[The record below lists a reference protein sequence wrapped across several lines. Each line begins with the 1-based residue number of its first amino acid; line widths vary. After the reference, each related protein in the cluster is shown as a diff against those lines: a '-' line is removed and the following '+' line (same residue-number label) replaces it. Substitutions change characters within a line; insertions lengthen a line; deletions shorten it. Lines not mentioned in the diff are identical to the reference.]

1 MRHDAQGARMA
12 FADSAVELGSRRRQ
26 GWANGLHD
34 GSWNLI
40 DPDQIGNIAA
50 KIMNAAPSDPDLSQ
64 SFMLDNELIAL
75 EGCSAEK
82 DATIGKSDFVPYPL
96 FGWGGPR
103 EDKSEGGGTRH
114 GNHTEGRADRDIL
127 RAHPD

>member
-82 DATIGKSDFVPYPL
+82 DATIGKSDFVP
-96 FGWGGPR
+96 
-103 EDKSEGGGTRH
+103 
-114 GNHTEGRADRDIL
+114 
-127 RAHPD
+127 

>member
-1 MRHDAQGARMA
+1 MRHDAQGACMA

-40 DPDQIGNIAA
+40 DPDQTGDIAA

-64 SFMLDNELIAL
+64 SFMLNNELIAL
-75 EGCSAEK
+75 EGCCAEK
-82 DATIGKSDFVPYPL
+82 DTAIGKSDFVPYPL
-96 FGWGGPR
+96 FGRGGPR

-114 GNHTEGRADRDIL
+114 GNYSEGRADRDIL
-127 RAHPD
+127 RTHPD

>member
-1 MRHDAQGARMA
+1 MA

-26 GWANGLHD
+26 GRANGLHD

-40 DPDQIGNIAA
+40 DPDQTGDIAA

-82 DATIGKSDFVPYPL
+82 DAAIGKSDFVPYSL

-114 GNHTEGRADRDIL
+114 TR
-127 RAHPD
+127 